1 MATIVNNPGPERV
14 VERTDSS
21 GWVVAIII
29 LLAFVAGL
37 FWWFRYYQAPVPAAG
52 DSANINVTI
61 PTPNIQEGN
70 PSGGTETN

>member
-29 LLAFVAGL
+29 LLVLIAGL
-37 FWWFRYYQAPVPAAG
+37 FWWFRYYRAPAPAANE
-52 DSANINVTI
+52 SANINVTI
-61 PTPNIQEGN
+61 PTPNIQGSSPTGSAEAN
-70 PSGGTETN
+70 